1 MEKIDLDEN
10 VNSFSVIV
18 FKIWLIVRGALPPRV
33 LGKIKDYS
41 HIYSP
46 KNFKGA
52 VHVQSLFHLPHL
64 KESYKNRKIEK
75 VWSSLPSLLMQN
87 KKKRQKTFT
96 TYVLMSQRYSSGQ
109 FLLFFQVSQV

>member
-1 MEKIDLDEN
+1 MEKIGLDEN

-87 KKKRQKTFT
+87 KKKT
-96 TYVLMSQRYSSGQ
+96 TYVLMSQRYSSA
-109 FLLFFQVSQV
+109 FSSFSSIDLR